1 MKTISSHP
9 SPATLHSNLPIQH
22 PFRSPTSV
30 HPLALGTGSTAD
42 SCTVVVVNVAI
53 LSNLN
58 LGENYLPTSLFVR
71 KVTRSVKPDVTLP
84 SRSFALTKNLVLANL
99 PHPPPP
105 TRLRRIPVTLPWTFR
120 GFALW
125 MWFPTTK
132 LIHVTGWGRTKKGFI
147 RGPPN
152 PVHIDL
158 ALPITHPFPS
168 TQLLPSPFSPSPCL
182 AGPLPSTPNQP
193 VAIPSRLQHNQLN
206 LTTPLPTSPSD
217 ISPTVPVKALHQ
229 TTPSLLLYHTCLG
242 WSTWLENRQHA

>member
-1 MKTISSHP
+1 MKTISSLP

-105 TRLRRIPVTLPWTFR
+105 TGLRRIPVTLPWAFR
-120 GFALW
+120 GFALVDVVSNNQTHTCHW
-125 MWFPTTK
+125 VGKDKRLHPRTTK
-132 LIHVTGWGRTKKGFI
+132 PRPH
-147 RGPPN
+147 
-152 PVHIDL
+152 
-158 ALPITHPFPS
+158 
-168 TQLLPSPFSPSPCL
+168 
-182 AGPLPSTPNQP
+182 
-193 VAIPSRLQHNQLN
+193 
-206 LTTPLPTSPSD
+206 
-217 ISPTVPVKALHQ
+217 
-229 TTPSLLLYHTCLG
+229 
-242 WSTWLENRQHA
+242 